1 MQEKK
6 GPNGF
11 LLGLIIGGAIGAF
24 VSTKKGRQILK
35 DIADYG
41 LDYVGNSITM
51 EDIDAILNEEE
62 EEMVGSEVAKEKTST
77 PKVYRAPDEQSR
89 RRRLFKGINKK

>member
-11 LLGLIIGGAIGAF
+11 LLGLLIGGAIGAF

-35 DIADYG
+35 DIAEYG
-41 LDYVGNSITM
+41 LDYVGNSITI
-51 EDIDAILNEEE
+51 EDIDTILNSEE
-62 EEMVGSEVAKEKTST
+62 EEMINGEMEKEQ
-77 PKVYRAPDEQSR
+77 KVYSKDSDAHEEQSR
-89 RRRLFKGINKK
+89 RRRLFKGIKKK

>member
-1 MQEKK
+1 MQDKK

-35 DIADYG
+35 EIADYG

-51 EDIDAILNEEE
+51 EDIDTILNEEE
-62 EEMVGSEVAKEKTST
+62 EMVGGEVTKEKMAAPT
-77 PKVYRAPDEQSR
+77 VYKAPDEQSR